1 MAKKKEKKTVRK
13 TKKILKITP
22 KKIEINP
29 DIDVFKDS
37 FVTKYEVLP
46 PKKNNYYERQ
56 FIISS
61 ISGNQ
66 YTVTVNKLVNCT
78 CPVCTFKAKRCHH
91 IEFVMNDILH
101 EKYPRIYYDNRAL
114 DSLFKYLP
122 GHVRNS
128 DNEKDENNEKNEE
141 WKKLNKCL
149 RIVVFNNLIIIFKIK
164 N

>member
-1 MAKKKEKKTVRK
+1 MAKKKEKNAKGK

-22 KKIEINP
+22 VKSEINK

-37 FVTKYEVLP
+37 CVTKYEVLP

-78 CPVCTFKAKRCHH
+78 CPNCIYKARRCKH
-91 IEFVMNDILH
+91 IEFVMQDILH

-122 GHVRNS
+122 GHIRNRE
-128 DNEKDENNEKNEE
+128 DEKDENDEKSEE
-141 WKKLNKCL
+141 
-149 RIVVFNNLIIIFKIK
+149 
-164 N
+164 